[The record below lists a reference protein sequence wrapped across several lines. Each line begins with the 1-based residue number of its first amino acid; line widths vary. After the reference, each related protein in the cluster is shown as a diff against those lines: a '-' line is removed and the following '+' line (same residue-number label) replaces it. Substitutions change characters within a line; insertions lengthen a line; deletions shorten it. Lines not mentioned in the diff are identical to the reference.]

1 MKKGKKTLIIM
12 IALSCFVL
20 TLVMCMQFKIVRQ
33 TDITLIETMR
43 QEELKSELA
52 NLKQLYKEA
61 EEQYQE
67 KLQKLNEY
75 REKQESGEE
84 AEKLIKK
91 ELEQANMYLGK
102 TDVEGQGI
110 IITIKD
116 IDEQTIEN
124 EGIDPISSEDL
135 LIIVDYLK
143 LAGAEA
149 ISVNGE
155 RITNMTDI
163 VNIYNSII
171 FVNQQRI
178 LAPYEIRA
186 IGNPSTLEST
196 LLGNGGYIE
205 ELRKYGFEIDIV
217 RSDNVTIFKY
227 NKEIKH
233 NYIVNS

>member
-1 MKKGKKTLIIM
+1 MKKGKVTLIIM
-12 IALSCFVL
+12 VAISCFALSL
-20 TLVMCMQFKIVRQ
+20 IMCMQFKIVKQ
-33 TDITLIETMR
+33 TDITMIETMR

-67 KLQKLNEY
+67 KNAKLNEY

-84 AEKLIKK
+84 SEKLIAK
-91 ELEQANMYLGK
+91 ELQQSIMYLGK
-102 TDVEGQGI
+102 TNVQGEGI
-110 IITIKD
+110 EITIKD
-116 IDEQTIEN
+116 IDEDIRFD
-124 EGIDPISSEDL
+124 EGIDPISSKDL

-149 ISVNGE
+149 ISINGE

-163 VNIYNSII
+163 VDVYNIV

-178 LAPYEIRA
+178 LAPYIIKA
-186 IGNPSTLEST
+186 IGNSASLEST

-205 ELRKYGFEIDIV
+205 ELRKIGFEAEIV
-217 RSDNVTIFKY
+217 RDNNVTIPKY
-227 NKEIKH
+227 SNEIKQ
-233 NYIVNS
+233 NYIQ